1 MGFPYGAD
9 EDAAYMVSWLEL
21 NKLNGV
27 KLLAETFQNFDN
39 QYEGRINFNDIN
51 ATAFDLKNISLLM
64 KGPGLF
70 DYCEAQLQKS
80 NDISVSLINCI
91 DPYYLLPLM
100 FKSSKKINY
109 CRALWSD
116 KGKKNVICEA
126 KKNLI
131 QYGTDSNL
139 NIKNKDQ
146 VKLFFSKENKE
157 MNNYKNIIKNITIE
171 TMQDN
176 LEFAL
181 SPEGK
186 DWQIISKIAR
196 RTYVPESEESRIKG
210 AGGGDAN
217 D

>member
-1 MGFPYGAD
+1 
-9 EDAAYMVSWLEL
+9 
-21 NKLNGV
+21 
-27 KLLAETFQNFDN
+27 
-39 QYEGRINFNDIN
+39 
-51 ATAFDLKNISLLM
+51 
-64 KGPGLF
+64 
-70 DYCEAQLQKS
+70 
-80 NDISVSLINCI
+80 
-91 DPYYLLPLM
+91 
-100 FKSSKKINY
+100 
-109 CRALWSD
+109 
-116 KGKKNVICEA
+116 
-126 KKNLI
+126 
-131 QYGTDSNL
+131 
-139 NIKNKDQ
+139 
-146 VKLFFSKENKE
+146 